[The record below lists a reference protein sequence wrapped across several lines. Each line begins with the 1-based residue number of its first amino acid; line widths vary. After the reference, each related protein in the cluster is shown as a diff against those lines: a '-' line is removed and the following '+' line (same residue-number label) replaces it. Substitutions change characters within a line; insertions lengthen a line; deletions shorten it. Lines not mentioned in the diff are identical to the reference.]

1 MWDTA
6 GQECIS
12 FYSIINRRFRSLIP
26 SYIRDSTVAILVYDL
41 TNQCSFYD
49 IDKWYSDVKEQKDDI
64 ITIVVGNKADM
75 EKSRYDSF
83 SILNRMIS
91 TAEGEK
97 KAADLHSLFI
107 ETSAKTGENVD
118 SIFRKV
124 INEIPQMQPKPVD
137 GMEKCTKYSLSF
149 IKTFGLQ
156 QTMFQTKPIWS
167 VCVDMFVKE
176 T

>member
-1 MWDTA
+1 M
-6 GQECIS
+6 
-12 FYSIINRRFRSLIP
+12 
-26 SYIRDSTVAILVYDL
+26 YDL

-83 SILNRMIS
+83 SILNRTIS

-107 ETSAKTGENVD
+107 ETSAKTGENID

-137 GMEKCTKYSLSF
+137 GMEKCTKYYLFF